1 MDDSRTVQWRRD
13 PATSRTVR
21 VLRSLGGGG
30 LLAAIILIVFAR
42 FFAFTGLTSG
52 QPVVIA
58 AGVALAVTIIAL
70 AISSNP
76 GGSLERVF
84 EHLPISGPESD
95 GIRRVLDAAVGA
107 IVVATYMLV
116 MTVLVGGNVGNFA
129 AAAAIPIAVI
139 LLILSSFLQSVGTL
153 DLDENRLYLHEPE
166 VAIDLAEIDDVSYRT
181 VGDMAVVKLV
191 YAQPDGQYVAGPRR
205 LTTPPEIAREVQGI
219 VRSSR

>member
-30 LLAAIILIVFAR
+30 LLAAIVLIVFAR

-52 QPVVIA
+52 QPIIIA
-58 AGVALAVTIIAL
+58 IGVALAVTIVAL

-84 EHLPISGPESD
+84 EPLPIPGPERD

-107 IVVATYMLV
+107 IAVATYMLV
-116 MTVLVGGNVGNFA
+116 AAGVVGGNVGNFA
-129 AAAAIPIAVI
+129 AAVAIPVAVI
-139 LLILSSFLQSVGTL
+139 SLLLSSFLQSVGTL
-153 DLDENRLYLHEPE
+153 DIDENRLYLHEPE

-191 YAQPDGQYVAGPRR
+191 YAQPDGQYVSGPRR
-205 LTTPPEIAREVQGI
+205 LTTPPEIARELQGI
-219 VRSSR
+219 VRSR

>member
-1 MDDSRTVQWRRD
+1 MDGPRTVQWRRD

-21 VLRSLGGGG
+21 TLRSLGGGG
-30 LLAAIILIVFAR
+30 LLAAIVLIVFAR

-52 QPVVIA
+52 QPIVVAI
-58 AGVALAVTIIAL
+58 GVALAVTIVAL
-70 AISSNP
+70 AVSSNP

-84 EHLPISGPESD
+84 EPLPISGPESD

-107 IVVATYMLV
+107 IAVATYMLV
-116 MTVLVGGNVGNFA
+116 AAGVVGGNAGNFA
-129 AAAAIPIAVI
+129 AAVAIPVAVI
-139 LLILSSFLQSVGTL
+139 SLLLSSFLQSVGTL
-153 DLDENRLYLHEPE
+153 DLDENRLYLHDPE
-166 VAIDLAEIDDVSYRT
+166 IAIDLEEIDDVSYRT

-219 VRSSR
+219 VRSR

>member
-30 LLAAIILIVFAR
+30 LLAAIVLIVFAR

-52 QPVVIA
+52 QPIIIA
-58 AGVALAVTIIAL
+58 IGVALAVTIVAL

-84 EHLPISGPESD
+84 EPLPIPGPERD

-107 IVVATYMLV
+107 IAVATYMLV
-116 MTVLVGGNVGNFA
+116 AAGVVGGNVGNFA
-129 AAAAIPIAVI
+129 AAVAIPVAVI
-139 LLILSSFLQSVGTL
+139 SLLLSSFLQSVGTL
-153 DLDENRLYLHEPE
+153 DIDENRLYLHEPE

-205 LTTPPEIAREVQGI
+205 LTTPPEIARELQGI
-219 VRSSR
+219 VRSR

>member
-52 QPVVIA
+52 QPVIIA

-70 AISSNP
+70 AVSSNP
-76 GGSLERVF
+76 GGSLDRIF
-84 EHLPISGPESD
+84 EPLPISGPESD

-129 AAAAIPIAVI
+129 AAFAIPVAVGM
-139 LLILSSFLQSVGTL
+139 LILSSFLQSVGTL
-153 DLDENRLYLHEPE
+153 DLEENRLYLHEPE

-181 VGDMAVVKLV
+181 VGDMAVVKFV

-219 VRSSR
+219 VRSR

>member
-21 VLRSLGGGG
+21 LLRSLGAGG

-52 QPVVIA
+52 QPVVLAIGA
-58 AGVALAVTIIAL
+58 ALAVTILAL
-70 AISSNP
+70 AVSSNP
-76 GGSLERVF
+76 GRSLDRLF
-84 EHLPISGPESD
+84 GYLPISGPETE
-95 GIRRVLDAAVGA
+95 GIERAIDAAVGA
-107 IVVATYMLV
+107 VVVAAYMLV
-116 MTVLVGGNVGNFA
+116 CTVLIGSNAGNFA
-129 AAAAIPIAVI
+129 AALAVPVSVI
-139 LLILSSFLQSVGTL
+139 LLIASSFIQSVGTL
-153 DLDENRLYLHEPE
+153 DLEEQRLYLHEPDMA
-166 VAIDLAEIDDVSYRT
+166 VDLAEVDDVSYRT

-205 LTTPPEIAREVQGI
+205 LTTPPEIARELQGI

>member
-58 AGVALAVTIIAL
+58 IGVALAATIFAL

-76 GGSLERVF
+76 GGSLARIF
-84 EHLPISGPESD
+84 DPLPISGPESD
-95 GIRRVLDAAVGA
+95 GIKQVLDAAVGA
-107 IVVATYMLV
+107 VVVATYMLA
-116 MTVLVGGNVGNFA
+116 MTILVGGNVGNFA
-129 AAAAIPIAVI
+129 AAVAVPVAVI

-166 VAIDLAEIDDVSYRT
+166 VAIDLAELDDVSYRT

-219 VRSSR
+219 VRSRT